1 MKGKALAFFFS
12 PKETIPN
19 IQRERGLFIED
30 FITMPFAPGEKEGRE
45 TRAGAKKGFS
55 KLISFFSS
63 RRSSFLSLSLSLSSR
78 LFLFHLER
86 AEKGGAF
93 IRTEEERPI
102 VDHFRTPPSALAA
115 LLLFH
120 FSVSLLSLSHSISSL
135 LIRQPKAKRGR
146 QGRKEME
153 QKRESP
159 SLERGGGG
167 RGGTVPTLGQT
178 DERQGD

>member
-1 MKGKALAFFFS
+1 
-12 PKETIPN
+12 
-19 IQRERGLFIED
+19 
-30 FITMPFAPGEKEGRE
+30 MPFAPGEKEGRE

-55 KLISFFSS
+55 KLISFFLPVAL
-63 RRSSFLSLSLSLSSR
+63 RFSLSLSSR